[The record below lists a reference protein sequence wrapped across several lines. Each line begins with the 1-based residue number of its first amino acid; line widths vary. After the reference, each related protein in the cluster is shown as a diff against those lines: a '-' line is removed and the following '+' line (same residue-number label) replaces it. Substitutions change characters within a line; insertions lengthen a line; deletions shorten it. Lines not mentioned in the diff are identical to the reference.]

1 MNLKKCKIC
10 GQVVP
15 EGNYCDQC
23 GALLATMTPK
33 ETLAEKPVVE
43 PVQQKT
49 EEEKPIT
56 GGGSEI
62 ANVIRLKQIKGG
74 NVRLILKPDTIIGRK
89 EGPYADDLKDLRFIS
104 SKHARVTMDRRRWW
118 IEDLKSTNRTYVNN
132 DELKPGEPHPFGV
145 GDILDLGTMIFE
157 VI

>member
-1 MNLKKCKIC
+1 MNLRKCKIC

-23 GALLATMTPK
+23 GALLA
-33 ETLAEKPVVE
+33 AEQAKPKPVE
-43 PVQQKT
+43 NPVPGKQ
-49 EEEKPIT
+49 EDDEKPIT

-74 NVRLILKPDTIIGRK
+74 NARLILQPDTIIGRK
-89 EGPYADDLKDLRFIS
+89 DGPYADDLKDMRFIS
-104 SKHARVTMDRRRWW
+104 SRHARVTMDREGWL
-118 IEDLKSTNRTYVNN
+118 IEDLKSTNRTYVND
-132 DELKPGEPHPFGV
+132 DELKPGVPHRFGA
-145 GDILDLGTMIFE
+145 GDIIDLGTMIFE